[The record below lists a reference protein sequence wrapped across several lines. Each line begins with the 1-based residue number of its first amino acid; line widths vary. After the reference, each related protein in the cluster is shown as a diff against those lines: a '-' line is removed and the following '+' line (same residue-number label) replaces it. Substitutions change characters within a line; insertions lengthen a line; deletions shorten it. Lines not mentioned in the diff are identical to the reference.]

1 MANKKHNNGHRKDKH
16 AFQAMLTSEQKETLE
31 KIKTARGIKKNTD
44 LLAALLTEEAIRI
57 L

>member
-1 MANKKHNNGHRKDKH
+1 MTDKKHYNEHRKGKH

-31 KIKTARGIKKNTD
+31 KFKTARGIKKNTG